1 MVMEA
6 IAASLLDVDKKEAEQ
21 KSKAEV
27 LRNGIT
33 PSANS
38 SRLDSF
44 SQRLRSTLFR
54 GVRRN
59 GPK

>member
-21 KSKAEV
+21 KNKTEV
-27 LRNGIT
+27 LRNEIT
-33 PSANS
+33 PSATNS
-38 SRLDSF
+38 RADSF

-54 GVRRN
+54 GSRRN
-59 GPK
+59 GSK